1 MSYLWTHFILEA
13 PIITNESEEEIPI
26 KGGSKNSIGV
36 MVLIKSDLMQ
46 YDIQESKLWKW
57 VIMFFNKMK
66 HYVGENIKFFE
77 LRPFSYA
84 KGAND
89 D

>member
-13 PIITNESEEEIPI
+13 PIITNESEEEISI

-46 YDIQESKLWKW
+46 YDTQESKL
-57 VIMFFNKMK
+57 
-66 HYVGENIKFFE
+66 
-77 LRPFSYA
+77 
-84 KGAND
+84 
-89 D
+89 